1 LPARASALEDP
12 TLRKK
17 KSCIARKSCESRPPL
32 PRMVREGQ
40 VVILDS
46 ETTTTAIAHALR
58 EFQNLPIITNVVN
71 IAAELSGS
79 ALEVILTGGTLRK
92 NSFAGGTNRGR
103 VNSTCFCQSQFL
115 GLCIGSLMD
124 RVSST
129 PTWPC

>member
-1 LPARASALEDP
+1 
-12 TLRKK
+12 
-17 KSCIARKSCESRPPL
+17 
-32 PRMVREGQ
+32 

-46 ETTTTAIAHALR
+46 GTTTTAIARALR
-58 EFQNLPIITNVVN
+58 EFQNLPIITNAVN

-92 NSFAGGTNRGR
+92 NSFFAGGTSRGR

-115 GLCIGSLMD
+115 GLCIGSLVD